1 MTQRSAAL
9 FERARRSIPGGVN
22 SPVRSF
28 NGVGGTPRFIER
40 AEGPYLYDA
49 DGNRYIDLMNSWGPM
64 ILGHGHPGVLEAIRH
79 QVGRGIS
86 FGAPTEQEIQL
97 AEQIVSMVP
106 NVEMVR
112 LTSSGTEACMS
123 AIRLARGVTGRSR
136 IVKAAGCYHGHADPF
151 LVAAG
156 SGLLTL
162 GTATSSGIT
171 IGAAADTIVVP
182 FNNSASLH
190 QALAKDDVAAV
201 ILEPVAGNMGCI
213 PPQSGYLE
221 AVRDA
226 CTRHGTLLIFDEV
239 MTGFRLSAGGAQELF
254 NVTADI
260 VTYGKVIG
268 GGMPIGAVAGSRSI
282 MEHLA
287 PLGSVYQAGTL
298 SGNPLAVT
306 CGLAT
311 LRILASAP
319 SHYERINSTA
329 HQLAEGLRSIAH
341 QFRLPCAINHIGSML
356 SVYFDIQEVYDL
368 ETAQRANVAMYSAF
382 FHSMLEEGIML
393 PPSAFESWFISTSI
407 TDKHLEEVLSAAR
420 RMAEISHT

>member
-1 MTQRSAAL
+1 MMQRSAAL
-9 FERARRSIPGGVN
+9 LERARHSIPGGVN

-79 QVGRGIS
+79 QVGRGLS

-97 AEQIVSMVP
+97 AEQIVGMVP
-106 NVEMVR
+106 SVEMVR
-112 LTSSGTEACMS
+112 LTSSGTEACMT
-123 AIRLARGVTGRSR
+123 AIRLARGITGRSR

-162 GTATSSGIT
+162 GIATSAGVT
-171 IGAAADTIVVP
+171 AGAAADTIVVP
-182 FNNSASLH
+182 FNNSDSLH
-190 QALAKDDVAAV
+190 QALAGGDVAAV

-213 PPQSGYLE
+213 PPRSGYLE

-239 MTGFRLSAGGAQELF
+239 MTGFRLSPGGAQELF

-306 CGLAT
+306 CGLVT
-311 LRILASAP
+311 LRTLASAP
-319 SHYERINSTA
+319 CHYECINSTA

-341 QFRLPCAINHIGSML
+341 QFNLPCAINHIGSML
-356 SVYFDIQEVYDL
+356 SVHFDIQEVYDL
-368 ETAQRANVAMYSAF
+368 ESAQRANATMYSAF

-407 TDKHLEEVLSAAR
+407 TDEHLEEVLSAAR
-420 RMAEISHT
+420 RMAEISYT